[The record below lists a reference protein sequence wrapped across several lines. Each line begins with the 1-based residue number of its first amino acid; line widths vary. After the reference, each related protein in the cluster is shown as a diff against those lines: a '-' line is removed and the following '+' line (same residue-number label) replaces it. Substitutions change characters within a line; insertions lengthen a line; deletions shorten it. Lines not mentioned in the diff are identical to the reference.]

1 MNYKK
6 RIKRK
11 TSKKMISM
19 NIFINCNFFNC
30 TNNLIGA
37 RQQPRHF
44 FTIIYPPNM
53 MTGENKCKIIKKIRK
68 ISKKK
73 KEKKQDQE

>member
-1 MNYKK
+1 MPPF
-6 RIKRK
+6 
-11 TSKKMISM
+11 TMIS
-19 NIFINCNFFNC
+19 
-30 TNNLIGA
+30 
-37 RQQPRHF
+37 
-44 FTIIYPPNM
+44 PPNM